1 MRPSGAKF
9 AALFTI
15 AIGLLVSQVAFGQ
28 TFLRGFP
35 NKKPKQILNDQKDCF
50 FLDYGSSICVFSDK
64 IDHIVKPRDPNSK
77 YGSYGFDNVVSSQ
90 GTIYSIF
97 KSSYTPKDSK
107 TTHYHLYIAKCSN
120 KKCRYSRLASWSY
133 TSGSKSYTSYSASP
147 LRISKKDGVFFT
159 VIYCYSSKKY
169 RKSKT
174 YYYFNRRKTSRER
187 YHQLLSQHFPPP
199 RSGIELTG
207 EVSFEVNGKEEKYH
221 VDRSSRYTR
230 TVIWGQDEV
239 PHIFFHDPS
248 DRSFYHRFYSQD
260 RKAVIETH
268 VDTAESGMENVAFLT
283 NREIWSIH
291 YFYRDAFHKGLL
303 VTVQAY
309 NGQVIR
315 QFVLDAS
322 ETRNSGWD
330 LVGGKSSS
338 GRVLFTYLSDKDKNQ
353 REFVLLRKIQELEVL
368 GNNLARYGHPK
379 GDGHLEEFPLEER
392 EKLIQELA
400 SAHLIKRRDFQLN
413 LGTGIQHVT
422 WSVDVG
428 KPGEESG
435 VQEPFE
441 PEYQLSDSFMN
452 IFSLEGKYGGTNF
465 GIELISKLIDEEV
478 EHAGSKELK
487 QLNRWKG
494 QLGWERLFFN
504 FDVRIQMEDST
515 TTVFFEDKSNQAA
528 RRKFDMDFQEI
539 KLSLLT
545 LKRHHFGLLR
555 QTYNFYQPVYIY
567 VAPAGSTSWES
578 HSQAIGEIQATNWA
592 LHYGYSTLDYL
603 VKYET
608 DISNWFFDGEIRGGV
623 SFADFNGD
631 LQMTGNKRPKTEW
644 TWLLGAQVEAGWIW
658 YRRWKRLKQ
667 MGVAIKLSYRADY
680 SGIGSSDKPKDKEE
694 ASDTDE
700 YYFRFERTELRHGPV
715 LFITL
720 NF

>member
-9 AALFTI
+9 VALCTI

-50 FLDYGSSICVFSDK
+50 FLDYGSSIYVFSDK
-64 IDHIVKPRDPNSK
+64 IDHIVKRRDPNSK

-107 TTHYHLYIAKCSN
+107 TTHYHLYTAKCSN

-147 LRISKKDGVFFT
+147 LRISKKDGVFFKVT
-159 VIYCYSSKKY
+159 YSYSSKNS
-169 RKSKT
+169 RKTKT
-174 YYYFNRRKTSRER
+174 SYYFNRRKTSQER
-187 YHQLLSQHFPPP
+187 YYQLLLQHFPPP
-199 RSGIELTG
+199 RNGIELTG
-207 EVSFEVNGKEEKYH
+207 EVSFEVNGKEENYH

-230 TVIWGQDEV
+230 TVIWDQDEV

-260 RKAVIETH
+260 KKAVIETR
-268 VDTAESGMENVAFLT
+268 VDTAESGMENIAFLT
-283 NREIWSIH
+283 DKEIWSIH
-291 YFYRDAFHKGLL
+291 YFYRDPFHKGLL
-303 VTVQAY
+303 ATVQDY
-309 NGQVIR
+309 NGRVIR

-322 ETRNSGWD
+322 KTRNSGWD

-338 GRVLFTYLSDKDKNQ
+338 GRILFTYLSDKHKNQ
-353 REFVLLRKIQELEVL
+353 RQFVLLKEVEELKVL
-368 GNNLARYGHPK
+368 GDNLARYGNPK
-379 GDGHLEEFPLEER
+379 GEGHLEEIPSRER

-400 SAHLIKRRDFQLN
+400 SAHLKQRRSFELN

-428 KPGEESG
+428 NPKEESG
-435 VQEPFE
+435 VQKSFE
-441 PEYQLSDSFMN
+441 PKYQLSDSLMN
-452 IFSLEGKYGGTNF
+452 IFSLEGKYGSTNV
-465 GIELISKLIDEEV
+465 GIELTSKLIDEEV
-478 EHAGSKELK
+478 DHAGSKETK
-487 QLNRWKG
+487 QLNKWKG
-494 QLGWERLFFN
+494 QLGWDRLFFN
-504 FDVRIQMEDST
+504 FDVKIQMEKT
-515 TTVFFEDKSNQAA
+515 ATTVFFEDKSNQAA
-528 RRKFDMDFQEI
+528 PRKFDMDFQEI

-545 LKRHHFGLLR
+545 LKRHHFGLLH

-567 VAPAGSTSWES
+567 VAPAGSTRWEYD
-578 HSQAIGEIQATNWA
+578 SQAIGEIQATNWV

-608 DISNWFFDGEIRGGV
+608 DISDWFFDGEIRGGV
-623 SFADFNGD
+623 SFADFEGD
-631 LQMTGNKRPKTEW
+631 LQTTGNIEPKAEW
-644 TWLLGAQVEAGWIW
+644 TLLLGAQLEAGWIW
-658 YRRWKRLKQ
+658 YNRWESLNQ

-680 SGIGSSDKPKDKEE
+680 SRVGSSDKPKDKEE
-694 ASDTDE
+694 ASDTDD
-700 YYFRFERTELRHGPV
+700 YNFGFERTELRHGPV
-715 LFITL
+715 LFVTL